1 MMALLIDML
10 ILLLLAG
17 TLGYAFMVERRVR
30 TLMAALKDLQPVV
43 GELSSAVDKSESSV
57 VALKAVAEH
66 VAGEAPRAATA
77 PRPEPNGEVNT
88 VAFRSVRAPRHGGGA
103 GSGAGVPSLG
113 GKSDLVRSFFE
124 AARSRGA

>member
-66 VAGEAPRAATA
+66 VAAEAPRAT
-77 PRPEPNGEVNT
+77 PSPERNAEANT
-88 VAFRSVRAPRHGGGA
+88 VAFRSVRAPRR
-103 GSGAGVPSLG
+103 SGPAAGVTSLG

>member
-30 TLMAALKDLQPVV
+30 MLMGALKELQPVV

-57 VALKAVAEH
+57 VALKSVAER
-66 VAGEAPRAATA
+66 VAAEAPRAPAEQPA
-77 PRPEPNGEVNT
+77 DSNAL
-88 VAFRSVRAPRHGGGA
+88 AFRSVRAPRR
-103 GSGAGVPSLG
+103 SGPAAGVTSLG

>member
-30 TLMAALKDLQPVV
+30 MLMAALKDLQPIV
-43 GELSSAVDKSESSV
+43 GELSSAVDKSENSV
-57 VALKAVAEH
+57 VALKSVAER
-66 VAGEAPRAATA
+66 VAAEVPRAAA
-77 PRPEPNGEVNT
+77 RPEPSGEANT
-88 VAFRSVRAPRHGGGA
+88 VAFRSVRAPRKGGGA
-103 GSGAGVPSLG
+103 SAGAGVTSLG
-113 GKSDLVRSFFE
+113 GKSDLVRGFFE

>member
-30 TLMAALKDLQPVV
+30 TLMAALKELQPVV

-57 VALKAVAEH
+57 VALKSMAEH
-66 VAGEAPRAATA
+66 VSAQAPRAEAA
-77 PRPEPNGEVNT
+77 RPDRPAEPGK
-88 VAFRSVRAPRHGGGA
+88 VAFRSVRAPRQNTGGG
-103 GSGAGVPSLG
+103 VTSLG

-124 AARSRGA
+124 AARSRRA

>member
-1 MMALLIDML
+1 MALLIDTL

-30 TLMAALKDLQPVV
+30 TLMAALKELQPVV
-43 GELSSAVDKSESSV
+43 GELSNAVDRSESSV
-57 VALKAVAEH
+57 VALKSVAEK
-66 VAGEAPRAATA
+66 VAADA
-77 PRPEPNGEVNT
+77 PRPAAPQPEAAGGGST
-88 VAFRSVRAPRHGGGA
+88 LTFRSVRAPRRVA
-103 GSGAGVPSLG
+103 GAGVTSLG